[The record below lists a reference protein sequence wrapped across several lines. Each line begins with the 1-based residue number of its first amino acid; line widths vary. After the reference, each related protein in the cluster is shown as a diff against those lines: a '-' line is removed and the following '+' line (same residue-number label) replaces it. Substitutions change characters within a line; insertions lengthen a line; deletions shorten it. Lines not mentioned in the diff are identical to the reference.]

1 MDFQTKDLLIRSIEA
16 YSVANEE
23 RQQEM
28 ISHVEDMLGRHGR
41 AINAIAYG
49 FADHYVQAGRIFLR
63 IYKQAHRSPRK
74 TGMHPG

>member
-16 YSVANEE
+16 YSAVDKA

-28 ISHVEDMLGRHGR
+28 ITHVEDMLNRHER

-49 FADHYVQAGRIFLR
+49 FADHYVQAGKIFLR
-63 IYKQAHRSPRK
+63 IYKQAHNSPRK